1 MKANNGNIDAYIATE
16 KPMPASDKFTPTKH
30 RMKGKGFVVF
40 NKCPYCEI
48 IHPTIEQT
56 PLPKHM
62 RYWPQACPDCKINR
76 HKSEDGEG
84 YTPTGR
90 KKSRVVNG

>member
-1 MKANNGNIDAYIATE
+1 
-16 KPMPASDKFTPTKH
+16 MPASERFQPIKH

-40 NKCPYCEI
+40 NKCPYCEK

-62 RYWPQACPDCKINR
+62 RY
-76 HKSEDGEG
+76 
-84 YTPTGR
+84 
-90 KKSRVVNG
+90 